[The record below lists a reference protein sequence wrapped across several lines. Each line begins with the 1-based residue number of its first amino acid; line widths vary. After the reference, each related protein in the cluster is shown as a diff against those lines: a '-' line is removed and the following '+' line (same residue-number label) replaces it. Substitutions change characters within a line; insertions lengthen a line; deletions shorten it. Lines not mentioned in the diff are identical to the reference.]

1 VSSSSTIGGITQP
14 VISTRKVEHTIRLM
28 DGETNLLGGILEIQ
42 DNTSTSGTPFL
53 GQIPILKYLFSST
66 NHEHITNELVFIMVP
81 HIVRSQELN
90 DLNRRT
96 FDVGTGSG
104 IDLRMASKP
113 AVTAAPAA
121 STGAPQQPAGAAP
134 VTPARQPANPAQPQ
148 QQPAQ
153 QQPPQQQGTPA
164 VQQNLK
170 PGQVGLRIEPG
181 ALQQQQGGTFSLE
194 IVLSHGQ
201 DIASVPIQ
209 ISYDQRV
216 LQFVSV
222 TNGDFL
228 ARDGQNVV
236 LVHRD
241 DASAGK
247 LQVTAQRPPGVQ
259 GVSGDGTVFNL
270 TFTAKAK
277 GTGTISIA
285 VPGARN
291 SQNQPQDVLG
301 SQTTIT
307 VN

>member
-1 VSSSSTIGGITQP
+1 
-14 VISTRKVEHTIRLM
+14 
-28 DGETNLLGGILEIQ
+28 
-42 DNTSTSGTPFL
+42 
-53 GQIPILKYLFSST
+53 
-66 NHEHITNELVFIMVP
+66 
-81 HIVRSQELN
+81 
-90 DLNRRT
+90 
-96 FDVGTGSG
+96 
-104 IDLRMASKP
+104 
-113 AVTAAPAA
+113 
-121 STGAPQQPAGAAP
+121 
-134 VTPARQPANPAQPQ
+134 
-148 QQPAQ
+148 
-153 QQPPQQQGTPA
+153 
-164 VQQNLK
+164 
-170 PGQVGLRIEPG
+170 LRIEPG
-181 ALQQQQGGTFSLE
+181 ALQQQQGGTFSLAV
-194 IVLSHGQ
+194 VLSHGQ

-228 ARDGQNVV
+228 AKDGQNVV

-247 LQVTAQRPPGVQ
+247 LQVTAQRPPGMQ

-277 GTGTISIA
+277 GTGTVTIA

-291 SQNQPQDVLG
+291 SQNQPQDALG

>member
-1 VSSSSTIGGITQP
+1 
-14 VISTRKVEHTIRLM
+14 M
-28 DGETNLLGGILEIQ
+28 
-42 DNTSTSGTPFL
+42 
-53 GQIPILKYLFSST
+53 
-66 NHEHITNELVFIMVP
+66 
-81 HIVRSQELN
+81 
-90 DLNRRT
+90 
-96 FDVGTGSG
+96 
-104 IDLRMASKP
+104 
-113 AVTAAPAA
+113 
-121 STGAPQQPAGAAP
+121 
-134 VTPARQPANPAQPQ
+134 
-148 QQPAQ
+148 
-153 QQPPQQQGTPA
+153 
-164 VQQNLK
+164 
-170 PGQVGLRIEPG
+170 RIEPG
-181 ALQQQQGGTFSLE
+181 ALQQQQGGTFSLS
-194 IVLSHGQ
+194 IVLSQGQ

-209 ISYDQRV
+209 ISYDQHV

-228 ARDGQNVV
+228 AKDGQNVV

-277 GTGTISIA
+277 GTGTVSIA

>member
-1 VSSSSTIGGITQP
+1 MHAVDAVALSED
-14 VISTRKVEHTIRLM
+14 VRNVEI
-28 DGETNLLGGILEIQ
+28 
-42 DNTSTSGTPFL
+42 
-53 GQIPILKYLFSST
+53 
-66 NHEHITNELVFIMVP
+66 
-81 HIVRSQELN
+81 
-90 DLNRRT
+90 
-96 FDVGTGSG
+96 
-104 IDLRMASKP
+104 
-113 AVTAAPAA
+113 
-121 STGAPQQPAGAAP
+121 
-134 VTPARQPANPAQPQ
+134 Q

-153 QQPPQQQGTPA
+153 QPAQQQGTPA

-181 ALQQQQGGTFSLE
+181 ALQQQQGGTFSLAV
-194 IVLSHGQ
+194 VLSHGQ

-228 ARDGQNVV
+228 AKDGQNVV

-247 LQVTAQRPPGVQ
+247 LQVTAQRPPGVP

-270 TFTAKAK
+270 TFIAKSK
-277 GTGTISIA
+277 GTGMVSIA

-291 SQNQPQDVLG
+291 SQNQQQDVLG

>member
-1 VSSSSTIGGITQP
+1 

-104 IDLRMASKP
+104 IDLRVASKP
-113 AVTAAPAA
+113 AVAAAPVAGA
-121 STGAPQQPAGAAP
+121 PAPQQPAGAAP

-148 QQPAQ
+148 QQPAP
-153 QQPPQQQGTPA
+153 QQPVQQQGTPA
-164 VQQNLK
+164 VQQTLK

-181 ALQQQQGGTFSLE
+181 ALQQQQGGTFSLAV
-194 IVLSHGQ
+194 VLSHGQ

-209 ISYDQRV
+209 ISYDPHV

-228 ARDGQNVV
+228 AKDGQNVV
-236 LVHRD
+236 LAHRD

-247 LQVTAQRPPGVQ
+247 LQVTAQRPPGTQ

-277 GTGTISIA
+277 GTGTVSIA

-301 SQTTIT
+301 SQATIT